1 MTTIPC
7 GAGTS
12 PPAGKASKL
21 TRHRPTDHQPVAAT
35 KAKTALY
42 PSADSRLGHCKAGAA
57 TESCSA
63 AAAPSGS
70 SPWLAATSAKAD
82 SATGESQRRQSIPGN
97 CVWYVFVSR
106 YTPLQPRSS
115 KSAQDTYLQTYR
127 QTRIHTY
134 TCIHTYTPLRT
145 CIHTQP
151 FSQHMIP
158 PGTGVGGA
166 KNNYTRCMAS
176 KSITTRAEGLKF
188 P

>member
-1 MTTIPC
+1 MVPRTRRSDRWPPSRAALGRLRRPERLQSLPGIGQLTTSQLPPLRPKPPC
-7 GAGTS
+7 T
-12 PPAGKASKL
+12 
-21 TRHRPTDHQPVAAT
+21 QVAN
-35 KAKTALY
+35 
-42 PSADSRLGHCKAGAA
+42 SRLGHCKAGAA

-70 SPWLAATSAKAD
+70 SPWLAATSAKAA

-134 TCIHTYTPLRT
+134 IHLHTYIHTPTYMHTYAALFTTYDTP
-145 CIHTQP
+145 
-151 FSQHMIP
+151 
-158 PGTGVGGA
+158 GDGG
-166 KNNYTRCMAS
+166 RG
-176 KSITTRAEGLKF
+176 R
-188 P
+188 